1 LFTQARFAPLQ
12 LSENSSKPW
21 FKPETVDKKIFIV
34 GSVATNLNQTS
45 CEALLAQ
52 PGAVSEILEPLKV
65 LCVVM
70 QVDVGVNVIA
80 FVHKSFCEIEK
91 LNMKMKN
98 SVVLIFILVDFL
110 IDFEMF
116 ENKLK

>member
-1 LFTQARFAPLQ
+1 MQIRLVPEQEF
-12 LSENSSKPW
+12 SNISKAW

-65 LCVVM
+65 PCVVM
-70 QVDVGVNVIA
+70 QVGVGVNVIA
-80 FVHKSFCEIEK
+80 FVHR
-91 LNMKMKN
+91 L
-98 SVVLIFILVDFL
+98 LIGVGKF
-110 IDFEMF
+110 
-116 ENKLK
+116 